1 MFLHRVAAIVIL
13 LASFPL
19 MVFATECGFGL
30 AATLMVP
37 TCCLGYWFALTS
49 PQRSHRLGWF
59 AFSSINVFLLPF
71 CPWWKRV
78 IEAGLH
84 AFQLLVRDVQ
94 PSFLYHNAEIVAL
107 LLIII
112 LPWGVGCGLGRFVA
126 KLTRR
131 FVSESP
137 THTVSERSI
146 FFQFSVRGMLLTIM
160 VFAFLTGWLSTTVR
174 KWYAH
179 EKANQ
184 QLLLRRFQ
192 DSFTSGNV
200 TLLAEPF
207 IAKDH
212 SVFQRNQKADGIS
225 EYRIVAPIK
234 KGGNQRWAV
243 WLYLCNEKYPG
254 SVSNF
259 GYGEAGTQNALPR
272 NIFPEYLRE
281 PTYSLVDG
289 EPEVS
294 TLASIVEAP
303 TAARSGET
311 ITIVAKTNEYMMCDL
326 IIRPFQ
332 AVTLPPETLTAPESG
347 VVRWD
352 IVINPAYVGK
362 SLEYEFQ
369 TRLNNIYRAKQI
381 SGKVTLTQKGD
392 EQTDTR

>member
-1 MFLHRVAAIVIL
+1 MVLHRVAAIVIL

-30 AATLMVP
+30 GATLMVP

-59 AFSSINVFLLPF
+59 AFSSVNVFLLPF
-71 CPWWKRV
+71 CPWWKRI

-94 PSFLYHNAEIVAL
+94 PSSLYHNAEIVAL
-107 LLIII
+107 FLIII
-112 LPWGVGCGLGRFVA
+112 LPWGFGCGLGRFVA

-131 FVSESP
+131 FASESP

-146 FFQFSVRGMLLTIM
+146 FFQFSVRDMLLTIM
-160 VFAFLTGWLSTTVR
+160 VFAFLTGWLSTTVQ
-174 KWYAH
+174 KWREH

-184 QLLLRRFQ
+184 QLLLRQFQ

-200 TLLAEPF
+200 TL
-207 IAKDH
+207 
-212 SVFQRNQKADGIS
+212 
-225 EYRIVAPIK
+225 
-234 KGGNQRWAV
+234 
-243 WLYLCNEKYPG
+243 
-254 SVSNF
+254 
-259 GYGEAGTQNALPR
+259 
-272 NIFPEYLRE
+272 
-281 PTYSLVDG
+281 
-289 EPEVS
+289 
-294 TLASIVEAP
+294 
-303 TAARSGET
+303 
-311 ITIVAKTNEYMMCDL
+311 
-326 IIRPFQ
+326 
-332 AVTLPPETLTAPESG
+332 PPETLTAPENC

-381 SGKVTLTQKGD
+381 SGKVTLTQKGY